1 METAVIQAE
10 EIKVPP
16 ITVDLVKWNANAI
29 LAEQMAKAIVI
40 SSDEE
45 NEMAINTLSSVKK
58 YFKEIEK
65 SEDESLKPVN
75 TLKSR
80 IKDLYRPIIESFSA
94 SEKIIKDKM
103 LDFSKE
109 KEAERKRLEAERQK
123 AFEEAQAKAKEEEK
137 EKQRLAD
144 LEAKKNKTAP
154 VIVETAYVEPPKPIL
169 EEKTVKT
176 SVGSSTI
183 IKSWK
188 GEVSNPM
195 DILKAIIDGRVSIA
209 VIDFKQ
215 IELNNY
221 AKAKKVEGVFDGIKV
236 YEHQNISAR

>member
-1 METAVIQAE
+1 METAIIQSE
-10 EIKVPP
+10 EIKIPP

-29 LAEQMAKAIVI
+29 LAEQTAKDIVI

-75 TLKSR
+75 TLKAR
-80 IKDLYRPIIESFSA
+80 IKDLYRPIIDSFTA

-103 LDFSKE
+103 LEFAKE

-123 AFEEAQAKAKEEEK
+123 KFEEEQAKAREIAK

-154 VIVETAYVEPPKPIL
+154 VVVEVAYVEPPKPIL

-176 SVGSSTI
+176 GSASSTI

-195 DILKAIIDGRVSIA
+195 EILKSIVAGKVSIA

-215 IELNNY
+215 IELNNF

-236 YEHQNISAR
+236 YEDQRISAK

>member
-16 ITVDLVKWNANAI
+16 IKVDLVKWNANAI
-29 LAEQMAKAIVI
+29 IAEQMANAIEI

-45 NEMAINTLSSVKK
+45 NEMAINTLSNVKK
-58 YFKEIEK
+58 YFKEIES
-65 SEDESLKPVN
+65 SESEAVKPIN
-75 TLKSR
+75 TLKQR
-80 IKDLYRPIIESFSA
+80 VKDLYRPIIDSFEK

-103 LDFSKE
+103 LTFAKE

-123 AFEEAQAKAKEEEK
+123 AFEEAQAKAKAEAA
-137 EKQRLAD
+137 EKQRIAD
-144 LEAKKNKTAP
+144 AEAKKNKTAP
-154 VIVETAYVEPPKPIL
+154 VVVETAYVEPPKPIL

-195 DILKAIIDGRVSIA
+195 ELLKAIIDGRVSIA
-209 VIDFKQ
+209 VVDFKQ

-236 YEHQNISAR
+236 YENQTVSAR